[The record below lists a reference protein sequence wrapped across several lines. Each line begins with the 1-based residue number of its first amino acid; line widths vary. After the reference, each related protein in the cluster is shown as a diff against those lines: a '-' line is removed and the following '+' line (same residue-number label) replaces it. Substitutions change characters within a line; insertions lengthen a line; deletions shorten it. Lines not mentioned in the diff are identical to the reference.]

1 MPLSVPSRG
10 SSLVA
15 IWPVAMENIRNWA
28 ELGIVD
34 TIYED
39 DVEDSDDSSVS
50 ISPGISP
57 SPSPPRSRVVSWS
70 QVTGNETDVVIH
82 VESSR
87 FRLHKDPLAARSGF
101 LKRKLKGLSEL
112 TLSPPLKIT
121 AETFSLIA
129 EFCYDSHIVI
139 TPFNVAALRTA
150 AELLEMA
157 EANNIAGG
165 ENLAQRTEA
174 YFRRVI
180 AVNREYAS
188 IVLRSCIPLLPECE
202 TTSSLLS
209 RCIEALSLVDDGDC
223 ILRCLND
230 VKELRPVEFLEYKGK
245 ISDEEKIAMCNYI
258 DCTILSPQL
267 LMHAVQNAK
276 MPLRFVVQAMFI
288 EQLNTRRSILTATV
302 SDNNQHQHQ
311 HRDHHMNHQLQN
323 KNEVTLGTIL
333 ERDAALRQV
342 SQLKAAMNAT
352 SSRIQSLEQE
362 LSGMKKLLEESDQNA
377 KNNLSHNS
385 ARSAS
390 FRLSSENK
398 IDRGQIG
405 SVSSASFRILT
416 ARDRA
421 IMGSSNSS
429 EISFEESTKVEKSNF
444 SRRLMNG
451 LKSAFRVSK
460 KKTETK
466 VENAKEA
473 EDGKEQHGD
482 VVTGDPTGT
491 GSAGDSVYKFSHG
504 DQALFFGDETDPDL
518 NHSKKETVAMAS
530 AGGNLNASQFY
541 ITLCDDTDCLD
552 GKHTVYG

>member
-1 MPLSVPSRG
+1 
-10 SSLVA
+10 
-15 IWPVAMENIRNWA
+15 MEAIRNWA
-28 ELGIVD
+28 DLGIVD

-39 DVEDSDDSSVS
+39 DGEDSSTTSLSV
-50 ISPGISP
+50 SPGISP
-57 SPSPPRSRVVSWS
+57 SPSPPCSRVISWS
-70 QVTGNETDVVIH
+70 QATGNETDVVIH
-82 VESSR
+82 VQNSR

-150 AELLEMA
+150 AELLEMV

-165 ENLAQRTEA
+165 ENLAQKTEA

-188 IVLRSCIPLLPECE
+188 IVLRSCVSLLPECE

-209 RCIEALSLVDDGDC
+209 RCIEALSLVDDGDG
-223 ILRCLND
+223 IMRCLND
-230 VKELRPVEFLEYKGK
+230 VKELRTVEFQLIVKSMNRWLSGSHDQLYRVVDLYLKEYKGT
-245 ISDEEKIAMCNYI
+245 ITDEEKIIMCNYI

-267 LMHAVQNAK
+267 LMHAVQNAR

-288 EQLNTRRSILTATV
+288 EQLSTRRSILTVTAA
-302 SDNNQHQHQ
+302 DNHNQNHHHYDHQI
-311 HRDHHMNHQLQN
+311 DHLQN
-323 KNEVTLGTIL
+323 KNEVSLGTIL

-362 LSGMKKLLEESDQNA
+362 LSGMKKLLNESDQNT
-377 KNNLSHNS
+377 KNILSHNS

-421 IMGSSNSS
+421 VMGSSNSS
-429 EISFEESTKVEKSNF
+429 EVSYEESTKVEKSTF
-444 SRRLMNG
+444 SRRFMNG

-466 VENAKEA
+466 VENVIEA
-473 EDGKEQHGD
+473 EVGKQQHGD
-482 VVTGDPTGT
+482 VV
-491 GSAGDSVYKFSHG
+491 VI
-504 DQALFFGDETDPDL
+504 
-518 NHSKKETVAMAS
+518 KKDVPFRRQPPS
-530 AGGNLNASQFY
+530 
-541 ITLCDDTDCLD
+541 LD
-552 GKHTVYG
+552 

>member
-1 MPLSVPSRG
+1 
-10 SSLVA
+10 
-15 IWPVAMENIRNWA
+15 MENIRNWA
-28 ELGIVD
+28 DLGIVD

-39 DVEDSDDSSVS
+39 DDEDSSTTSLSV
-50 ISPGISP
+50 SPGISP

-150 AELLEMA
+150 AELLEMT
-157 EANNIAGG
+157 EGGG
-165 ENLAQRTEA
+165 ENLAQKTEA

-188 IVLRSCIPLLPECE
+188 IVLRSCVSLLPECE

-209 RCIEALSLVDDGDC
+209 RCIEALSLVDDGDG
-223 ILRCLND
+223 IMKCLND
-230 VKELRPVEFLEYKGK
+230 TKELRPVEFQLIVKSMNRWLSGSHDQLYRVVDLYLKEYKGK

-302 SDNNQHQHQ
+302 ADN
-311 HRDHHMNHQLQN
+311 HHHHDNHINHIQN
-323 KNEVTLGTIL
+323 KNEVSLGTIL

-352 SSRIQSLEQE
+352 SSRIQSLEHE
-362 LSGMKKLLEESDQNA
+362 LNGMKKLLKESDQNA

-429 EISFEESTKVEKSNF
+429 EVSYEESTKVEKSNF
-444 SRRLMNG
+444 SRRFMSG
-451 LKSAFRVSK
+451 LKNAFRVSK
-460 KKTETK
+460 KKTETNK
-466 VENAKEA
+466 VENVKEA
-473 EDGKEQHGD
+473 EGGKEQHGD
-482 VVTGDPTGT
+482 VVVIKKDVPFRRQ
-491 GSAGDSVYKFSHG
+491 SR
-504 DQALFFGDETDPDL
+504 ALD
-518 NHSKKETVAMAS
+518 
-530 AGGNLNASQFY
+530 
-541 ITLCDDTDCLD
+541 
-552 GKHTVYG
+552 

>member
-1 MPLSVPSRG
+1 
-10 SSLVA
+10 
-15 IWPVAMENIRNWA
+15 MEAIRNWA
-28 ELGIVD
+28 DLGIVD

-39 DVEDSDDSSVS
+39 DAEDSSTTSLS
-50 ISPGISP
+50 FSPGISP

-82 VESSR
+82 VENSR

-101 LKRKLKGLSEL
+101 LKRKLKSLSEL

-129 EFCYDSHIVI
+129 EFCYDSHIVV
-139 TPFNVAALRTA
+139 TPFNVAALHTA

-165 ENLAQRTEA
+165 ENLAQKTEA

-188 IVLRSCIPLLPECE
+188 IVLRSCVSLLPECE

-209 RCIEALSLVDDGDC
+209 RCIEALSLVDNGDSIMKC
-223 ILRCLND
+223 FSE
-230 VKELRPVEFLEYKGK
+230 VKELRPVEFQLIVKSMNRWLSGNHDQLYRVVDHYLKEYKGK
-245 ISDEEKIAMCNYI
+245 ITDEEKIIMCNYI
-258 DCTILSPQL
+258 DCSILSPQL
-267 LMHAVQNAK
+267 LMHAVQNAR

-288 EQLNTRRSILTATV
+288 EQLSTRRSILTSTAADNHNHNHNHHIDLLQSKNDV
-302 SDNNQHQHQ
+302 S
-311 HRDHHMNHQLQN
+311 
-323 KNEVTLGTIL
+323 LGAIL

-362 LSGMKKLLEESDQNA
+362 LSGMKKLLNDSDQNT

-398 IDRGQIG
+398 INRGQIG
-405 SVSSASFRILT
+405 SVSSASFQILT

-421 IMGSSNSS
+421 VMGSSNSS
-429 EISFEESTKVEKSNF
+429 EVSYEENTKVEKTNF
-444 SRRLMNG
+444 SRRFMNG

-466 VENAKEA
+466 VENVKEA
-473 EDGKEQHGD
+473 E
-482 VVTGDPTGT
+482 
-491 GSAGDSVYKFSHG
+491 
-504 DQALFFGDETDPDL
+504 
-518 NHSKKETVAMAS
+518 
-530 AGGNLNASQFY
+530 GGNQHDGEVVVIKKDVPFRRQPRS
-541 ITLCDDTDCLD
+541 LD
-552 GKHTVYG
+552 

>member
-1 MPLSVPSRG
+1 
-10 SSLVA
+10 
-15 IWPVAMENIRNWA
+15 MENIRNWA

-230 VKELRPVEFLEYKGK
+230 VKELRPVEFLVIVTSMNRWLGGSHDQLYRVVDLYLKEYKGK

-482 VVTGDPTGT
+482 VV
-491 GSAGDSVYKFSHG
+491 VI
-504 DQALFFGDETDPDL
+504 
-518 NHSKKETVAMAS
+518 KKDVPFRRQPRSLE
-530 AGGNLNASQFY
+530 
-541 ITLCDDTDCLD
+541 
-552 GKHTVYG
+552 

>member
-1 MPLSVPSRG
+1 
-10 SSLVA
+10 
-15 IWPVAMENIRNWA
+15 MEAIRNWA
-28 ELGIVD
+28 DLGIVD

-39 DVEDSDDSSVS
+39 DAEDSSTTSLS

-57 SPSPPRSRVVSWS
+57 SPRSRVVSWS

-129 EFCYDSHIVI
+129 EFCYDSHIVV

-150 AELLEMA
+150 AELLEMT

-165 ENLAQRTEA
+165 ENLAQKTEA

-188 IVLRSCIPLLPECE
+188 IVLRSCVSLLPECE

-209 RCIEALSLVDDGDC
+209 RCIEALSLVDNDDS
-223 ILRCLND
+223 IMKCLSE
-230 VKELRPVEFLEYKGK
+230 VKELRPVEFQLIVMSMNRWLSGSHDQLYRVVDLYLKEYKGK
-245 ISDEEKIAMCNYI
+245 ITDEEKIIMCNYI
-258 DCTILSPQL
+258 DCSILSPQL
-267 LMHAVQNAK
+267 LMHAVQNAR

-288 EQLNTRRSILTATV
+288 EQLSTRRSILTSTAA
-302 SDNNQHQHQ
+302 DNH
-311 HRDHHMNHQLQN
+311 DHHNDLLRS
-323 KNEVTLGTIL
+323 KNDVSLGAIL

-362 LSGMKKLLEESDQNA
+362 LSGMKKLLNESDQNA
-377 KNNLSHNS
+377 KNNS

-421 IMGSSNSS
+421 VMGSSNSS
-429 EISFEESTKVEKSNF
+429 EVSYEKVEKINF
-444 SRRLMNG
+444 SRRFMNG

-466 VENAKEA
+466 VENVKET
-473 EDGKEQHGD
+473 EGGKQQHGEVVVIKKD
-482 VVTGDPTGT
+482 VPFRKQPR
-491 GSAGDSVYKFSHG
+491 S
-504 DQALFFGDETDPDL
+504 
-518 NHSKKETVAMAS
+518 
-530 AGGNLNASQFY
+530 
-541 ITLCDDTDCLD
+541 LD
-552 GKHTVYG
+552 

>member
-1 MPLSVPSRG
+1 MSFNL
-10 SSLVA
+10 LV
-15 IWPVAMENIRNWA
+15 
-28 ELGIVD
+28 
-34 TIYED
+34 
-39 DVEDSDDSSVS
+39 
-50 ISPGISP
+50 
-57 SPSPPRSRVVSWS
+57 
-70 QVTGNETDVVIH
+70 
-82 VESSR
+82 
-87 FRLHKDPLAARSGF
+87 
-101 LKRKLKGLSEL
+101 
-112 TLSPPLKIT
+112 TL
-121 AETFSLIA
+121 F
-129 EFCYDSHIVI
+129 F
-139 TPFNVAALRTA
+139 
-150 AELLEMA
+150 
-157 EANNIAGG
+157 
-165 ENLAQRTEA
+165 QQ
-174 YFRRVI
+174 
-180 AVNREYAS
+180 
-188 IVLRSCIPLLPECE
+188 
-202 TTSSLLS
+202 
-209 RCIEALSLVDDGDC
+209 
-223 ILRCLND
+223 
-230 VKELRPVEFLEYKGK
+230 EYKGK

-473 EDGKEQHGD
+473 EDGKEQLGD
-482 VVTGDPTGT
+482 VV
-491 GSAGDSVYKFSHG
+491 VI
-504 DQALFFGDETDPDL
+504 
-518 NHSKKETVAMAS
+518 KKDVPFRRQPRSLE
-530 AGGNLNASQFY
+530 
-541 ITLCDDTDCLD
+541 
-552 GKHTVYG
+552 

>member
-1 MPLSVPSRG
+1 
-10 SSLVA
+10 
-15 IWPVAMENIRNWA
+15 MEAIRNWA
-28 ELGIVD
+28 DLGIVD

-39 DVEDSDDSSVS
+39 DAEDSSTTSLS

-57 SPSPPRSRVVSWS
+57 SPSPPGSRVVSWS
-70 QVTGNETDVVIH
+70 KVTGNETDVVIH

-129 EFCYDSHIVI
+129 EFCYDSHIVV
-139 TPFNVAALRTA
+139 TPFNVAALHTA

-165 ENLAQRTEA
+165 ENLAQKTEA

-188 IVLRSCIPLLPECE
+188 IVLRSCVSLLPECE

-209 RCIEALSLVDDGDC
+209 RCIEALSLVDNGDSVMK
-223 ILRCLND
+223 CLSE
-230 VKELRPVEFLEYKGK
+230 VKELRPVEFQLIVMSMNRWLSGSHDQLYRVVDLYLKEYKGK
-245 ISDEEKIAMCNYI
+245 ITDEEKIIMCNYI
-258 DCTILSPQL
+258 DCSILSPQL
-267 LMHAVQNAK
+267 LMHAVQNAR

-288 EQLNTRRSILTATV
+288 EQLSTRRSILTSTAA
-302 SDNNQHQHQ
+302 DNH
-311 HRDHHMNHQLQN
+311 DHHIDLLRS
-323 KNEVTLGTIL
+323 KTDVSLGAIL

-362 LSGMKKLLEESDQNA
+362 LSGMKKLLNESDQNA

-421 IMGSSNSS
+421 VMGSSNSS
-429 EISFEESTKVEKSNF
+429 EVSYEENTKVEKINF
-444 SRRLMNG
+444 SRRFMNG

-466 VENAKEA
+466 EVENVKEA
-473 EDGKEQHGD
+473 EDGKQQHGEVVVIKKD
-482 VVTGDPTGT
+482 VPFRRQPR
-491 GSAGDSVYKFSHG
+491 S
-504 DQALFFGDETDPDL
+504 
-518 NHSKKETVAMAS
+518 
-530 AGGNLNASQFY
+530 
-541 ITLCDDTDCLD
+541 LD
-552 GKHTVYG
+552 

>member
-1 MPLSVPSRG
+1 
-10 SSLVA
+10 
-15 IWPVAMENIRNWA
+15 METTIRNWA
-28 ELGIVD
+28 DLGIVD

-39 DVEDSDDSSVS
+39 DVEDSSSTSLSVS
-50 ISPGISP
+50 PGVSP
-57 SPSPPRSRVVSWS
+57 SPSPPPRSRVVSWS

-112 TLSPPLKIT
+112 TLNPPLKIT
-121 AETFSLIA
+121 AETFSLLA
-129 EFCYDSHIVI
+129 EFCYDSHVVI

-150 AELLEMA
+150 AELLEMT
-157 EANNIAGG
+157 EANNMAGG
-165 ENLAQRTEA
+165 ENLAQKTEA

-188 IVLRSCIPLLPECE
+188 IVLRSCVSLLPGCE

-223 ILRCLND
+223 IMRCLND
-230 VKELRPVEFLEYKGK
+230 VKELRPVEFQLIVKSMNRWLSGSHDQLYRVVDLYLKEYKGK
-245 ISDEEKIAMCNYI
+245 ISDEEKITMCNCI
-258 DCTILSPQL
+258 DCTILSAQL
-267 LMHAVQNAK
+267 LMHAVQNSR

-288 EQLNTRRSILTATV
+288 EQLNTRRSILTATAA
-302 SDNNQHQHQ
+302 DNHH
-311 HRDHHMNHQLQN
+311 HDHHINHLQN
-323 KNEVTLGTIL
+323 KNEVSLGTIL

-362 LSGMKKLLEESDQNA
+362 LSGMKKLLTESDQNA

-421 IMGSSNSS
+421 VMGSSNSS
-429 EISFEESTKVEKSNF
+429 EVSYEESTKVEKSNF
-444 SRRLMNG
+444 SRRFMNG

-460 KKTETK
+460 KKTETNK
-466 VENAKEA
+466 VENVKEA

-482 VVTGDPTGT
+482 VV
-491 GSAGDSVYKFSHG
+491 VI
-504 DQALFFGDETDPDL
+504 
-518 NHSKKETVAMAS
+518 KKDVPFRRHPRSLE
-530 AGGNLNASQFY
+530 
-541 ITLCDDTDCLD
+541 
-552 GKHTVYG
+552 

>member
-1 MPLSVPSRG
+1 MKTMLKIHPLLLFLFRLEPPHLLNVPA
-10 SSLVA
+10 L
-15 IWPVAMENIRNWA
+15 
-28 ELGIVD
+28 
-34 TIYED
+34 
-39 DVEDSDDSSVS
+39 
-50 ISPGISP
+50 
-57 SPSPPRSRVVSWS
+57 RSYP
-70 QVTGNETDVVIH
+70 VTGNEADVVIH
-82 VESSR
+82 VEGSR
-87 FRLHKDPLAARSGF
+87 FRLHKDPLAARSGY

-150 AELLEMA
+150 AELLDMG

-165 ENLAQRTEA
+165 ENLAQKTEA

-188 IVLRSCIPLLPECE
+188 IVLRSCVSLLPECE
-202 TTSSLLS
+202 TTSSVLS
-209 RCIEALSLVDDGDC
+209 RCIEALSLVNDADS
-223 ILRCLND
+223 IMKCLND
-230 VKELRPVEFLEYKGK
+230 VKELRPVEFQLIVKSMNRWLTGRHDQLYRVVDLYLKEYKGK
-245 ISDEEKIAMCNYI
+245 ITDEEKIILCNYI
-258 DCTILSPQL
+258 DCSILSPQL
-267 LMHAVQNAK
+267 LMHAVQNAR

-288 EQLNTRRSILTATV
+288 EQLSTRRSILTATAA
-302 SDNNQHQHQ
+302 DNHH
-311 HRDHHMNHQLQN
+311 HHHDHHIDHLQN
-323 KNEVTLGTIL
+323 KTEVSLGTIL

-362 LSGMKKLLEESDQNA
+362 LNGMKKLLSESDQNA

-385 ARSAS
+385 ARASS

-398 IDRGQIG
+398 VDRGQIG

-421 IMGSSNSS
+421 VIGSSNSS
-429 EISFEESTKVEKSNF
+429 DVSYEESTKVEKSNF
-444 SRRLMNG
+444 SRRFMNG

-466 VENAKEA
+466 VENVKEA
-473 EDGKEQHGD
+473 EDGKQQHGE
-482 VVTGDPTGT
+482 VV
-491 GSAGDSVYKFSHG
+491 VIKK
-504 DQALFFGDETDPDL
+504 DL
-518 NHSKKETVAMAS
+518 PFRRQPPS
-530 AGGNLNASQFY
+530 
-541 ITLCDDTDCLD
+541 LD
-552 GKHTVYG
+552 

>member
-1 MPLSVPSRG
+1 
-10 SSLVA
+10 
-15 IWPVAMENIRNWA
+15 MEAIRNWA
-28 ELGIVD
+28 DLGIVD

-39 DVEDSDDSSVS
+39 DAEDSSTTSLS

-57 SPSPPRSRVVSWS
+57 SPSPPGSRVVSWS
-70 QVTGNETDVVIH
+70 KVTGNETDVVIH

-129 EFCYDSHIVI
+129 EFCYDSHIVV
-139 TPFNVAALRTA
+139 TPFNVAALHTA

-165 ENLAQRTEA
+165 ENLAQKTEA

-188 IVLRSCIPLLPECE
+188 IVLRSCVSLLPECE

-209 RCIEALSLVDDGDC
+209 RCIEALSLVDNGDSVMK
-223 ILRCLND
+223 CLSE
-230 VKELRPVEFLEYKGK
+230 VKELRPVEFQLIVMSMNRWLSGSHDQLYRVVDLYLKEYKGK
-245 ISDEEKIAMCNYI
+245 ITDEEKIIMCNYI
-258 DCTILSPQL
+258 DCSILSPQL
-267 LMHAVQNAK
+267 LMHAVQNAR

-288 EQLNTRRSILTATV
+288 EQLSTRRSILTSTAA
-302 SDNNQHQHQ
+302 DNH
-311 HRDHHMNHQLQN
+311 DHHIDLLRS
-323 KNEVTLGTIL
+323 KNDVSLGAIL

-362 LSGMKKLLEESDQNA
+362 LSGMKKLLNESDQNA

-421 IMGSSNSS
+421 VMGSSNSS
-429 EISFEESTKVEKSNF
+429 EVSYEENTKVEKINF
-444 SRRLMNG
+444 SRRFMNG

-466 VENAKEA
+466 EVENVKEA
-473 EDGKEQHGD
+473 EDGKQQHGEVVVIKKD
-482 VVTGDPTGT
+482 VPFRRQPR
-491 GSAGDSVYKFSHG
+491 S
-504 DQALFFGDETDPDL
+504 
-518 NHSKKETVAMAS
+518 
-530 AGGNLNASQFY
+530 
-541 ITLCDDTDCLD
+541 LD
-552 GKHTVYG
+552 

>member
-1 MPLSVPSRG
+1 
-10 SSLVA
+10 
-15 IWPVAMENIRNWA
+15 METIRNWA

-34 TIYED
+34 TIYEE
-39 DVEDSDDSSVS
+39 DVEDSSSDSLSVS
-50 ISPGISP
+50 PGDSPL
-57 SPSPPRSRVVSWS
+57 PSPPRSRAVSWS

-82 VESSR
+82 VEGSR
-87 FRLHKDPLAARSGF
+87 FRLRKDPLTARSGF

-112 TLSPPLKIT
+112 TLSPPLNIT

-129 EFCYDSHIVI
+129 EYCYDSHIVI

-150 AELLEMA
+150 AELLEMT
-157 EANNIAGG
+157 EANNVAGG
-165 ENLAQRTEA
+165 DTLAQKTET

-188 IVLRSCIPLLPECE
+188 IVLRSCVSLLPECE
-202 TTSSLLS
+202 TTSCLLS
-209 RCIEALSLVDDGDC
+209 RCIEALSLVDDGNG
-223 ILRCLND
+223 IVKCLND
-230 VKELRPVEFLEYKGK
+230 VKELRPVDFQLIVKSMNRWLSGSHDQLYRIVDLYLKEYKGK

-267 LMHAVQNAK
+267 LMHAVQNPS

-288 EQLNTRRSILTATV
+288 EQLNTRRSILTATAA
-302 SDNNQHQHQ
+302 DNHH
-311 HRDHHMNHQLQN
+311 HHHDHHINHLQN
-323 KNEVTLGTIL
+323 KNQVSLGTIL
-333 ERDAALRQV
+333 ERDAAVRQV
-342 SQLKAAMNAT
+342 AQLKAAMNAT

-362 LSGMKKLLEESDQNA
+362 LSGMKKLLKESDQNT
-377 KNNLSHNS
+377 KSNLSHDS

-429 EISFEESTKVEKSNF
+429 EISYEESTKLEKSNF
-444 SRRLMNG
+444 SRRFMNG

-460 KKTETK
+460 KKTDK
-466 VENAKEA
+466 VENVKET
-473 EDGKEQHGD
+473 EDVKEQHGD
-482 VVTGDPTGT
+482 VV
-491 GSAGDSVYKFSHG
+491 VI
-504 DQALFFGDETDPDL
+504 
-518 NHSKKETVAMAS
+518 KKDVPFRRQRRSSLE
-530 AGGNLNASQFY
+530 
-541 ITLCDDTDCLD
+541 
-552 GKHTVYG
+552 

>member
-1 MPLSVPSRG
+1 
-10 SSLVA
+10 
-15 IWPVAMENIRNWA
+15 MENIRNWA

-473 EDGKEQHGD
+473 EDGKEQLGD

>member
-1 MPLSVPSRG
+1 
-10 SSLVA
+10 
-15 IWPVAMENIRNWA
+15 METLRSWA
-28 ELGIVD
+28 ALGIVD
-34 TIYED
+34 TIYEE
-39 DVEDSDDSSVS
+39 DVEDSSSTSLSVS
-50 ISPGISP
+50 PGVSP
-57 SPSPPRSRVVSWS
+57 SPSPPPRSRVVSWS

-121 AETFSLIA
+121 SETFSLIA

-139 TPFNVAALRTA
+139 TPFDVAALRTA
-150 AELLEMA
+150 AELLEMT
-157 EANNIAGG
+157 EANNMAGG
-165 ENLAQRTEA
+165 ENLAQKTEA

-188 IVLRSCIPLLPECE
+188 IVLRSCVSLLPECE

-209 RCIEALSLVDDGDC
+209 RCIEALSLVEDGDS
-223 ILRCLND
+223 IMRCLND
-230 VKELRPVEFLEYKGK
+230 VKVLRPVEFQLIVKSMNRWLSGSHDQLYRVVDLYLKEYKGK
-245 ISDEEKIAMCNYI
+245 ISDEEKIAMCHYI

-267 LMHAVQNAK
+267 LMHAVQNAR

-288 EQLNTRRSILTATV
+288 EQLNTRRSILTATAA
-302 SDNNQHQHQ
+302 DNHH
-311 HRDHHMNHQLQN
+311 DHHINHLQN
-323 KNEVTLGTIL
+323 KNEVSLGTIL

-362 LSGMKKLLEESDQNA
+362 LSGMKRLLKESDQNA

-421 IMGSSNSS
+421 VIGSSNSS
-429 EISFEESTKVEKSNF
+429 EVSCEDSTKVEKSSY
-444 SRRLMNG
+444 SRRFMNG

-460 KKTETK
+460 KRTETNK
-466 VENAKEA
+466 VENVKEA
-473 EDGKEQHGD
+473 EDRNEQHGD
-482 VVTGDPTGT
+482 VMVI
-491 GSAGDSVYKFSHG
+491 
-504 DQALFFGDETDPDL
+504 
-518 NHSKKETVAMAS
+518 KKDVPFRRQPRSLE
-530 AGGNLNASQFY
+530 
-541 ITLCDDTDCLD
+541 
-552 GKHTVYG
+552 

>member
-1 MPLSVPSRG
+1 
-10 SSLVA
+10 
-15 IWPVAMENIRNWA
+15 MENIRNWA

-101 LKRKLKGLSEL
+101 LKRRLKGLSEL

-302 SDNNQHQHQ
+302 ADNNQHQHQ

-451 LKSAFRVSK
+451 LKSVFRVSK

-482 VVTGDPTGT
+482 VVKDFIVQTGDPTGT
-491 GSAGDSVYKFSHG
+491 GSVGDSVYKFSHG

>member
-1 MPLSVPSRG
+1 
-10 SSLVA
+10 
-15 IWPVAMENIRNWA
+15 MEAIRNWA
-28 ELGIVD
+28 DLGIVD

-39 DVEDSDDSSVS
+39 DAEDSSTTSLS

-57 SPSPPRSRVVSWS
+57 SPSPPCSRVVSWS

-129 EFCYDSHIVI
+129 EFCYDSHIVV

-150 AELLEMA
+150 AELLEMT

-165 ENLAQRTEA
+165 ENLAQKTEA

-188 IVLRSCIPLLPECE
+188 IVLRSCVSLLPECE

-209 RCIEALSLVDDGDC
+209 RCIEALSLVDNGDSIMKC
-223 ILRCLND
+223 LRE
-230 VKELRPVEFLEYKGK
+230 VKELRPVEFQLIVMSMNRWLSGSHDQLYRVVDLYLKEYKGK
-245 ISDEEKIAMCNYI
+245 ITDEEKIIMCNYI
-258 DCTILSPQL
+258 DCSILSPQL
-267 LMHAVQNAK
+267 LMHAVQNAR

-288 EQLNTRRSILTATV
+288 EQLSTRRSILTSTAA
-302 SDNNQHQHQ
+302 DNH
-311 HRDHHMNHQLQN
+311 DHHIDLLRS
-323 KNEVTLGTIL
+323 KNDVSLGAIL

-362 LSGMKKLLEESDQNA
+362 LSGMKKLLNESDQNA
-377 KNNLSHNS
+377 KNNS

-421 IMGSSNSS
+421 VMGSSNSS
-429 EISFEESTKVEKSNF
+429 EVSYEKVEKINF
-444 SRRLMNG
+444 SRRFMNG

-466 VENAKEA
+466 VENVKEA
-473 EDGKEQHGD
+473 EDGKQQHGEVVVIKKD
-482 VVTGDPTGT
+482 VPFRRQPR
-491 GSAGDSVYKFSHG
+491 S
-504 DQALFFGDETDPDL
+504 
-518 NHSKKETVAMAS
+518 
-530 AGGNLNASQFY
+530 
-541 ITLCDDTDCLD
+541 LD
-552 GKHTVYG
+552 

>member
-1 MPLSVPSRG
+1 
-10 SSLVA
+10 
-15 IWPVAMENIRNWA
+15 METIRNWA
-28 ELGIVD
+28 DLGIVD

-39 DVEDSDDSSVS
+39 DAEDSSTTSLS
-50 ISPGISP
+50 ISPRISP
-57 SPSPPRSRVVSWS
+57 SPSPPRSKIVSWS

-129 EFCYDSHIVI
+129 EFCYDSHIVV
-139 TPFNVAALRTA
+139 TPFNVAALNTA
-150 AELLEMA
+150 AELLEMT

-165 ENLAQRTEA
+165 ENLAQKTEA
-174 YFRRVI
+174 YFRGVI

-188 IVLRSCIPLLPECE
+188 IVLRSCVSLLPECE

-209 RCIEALSLVDDGDC
+209 RCVEALSLVDNGDS
-223 ILRCLND
+223 IMKCLSE
-230 VKELRPVEFLEYKGK
+230 VKELLPVEFQLIVKSMNRWLSGSHDQLYRVVDLYLKEYKGK
-245 ISDEEKIAMCNYI
+245 ITDEEKVIMCNYI
-258 DCTILSPQL
+258 DCSILSPQL
-267 LMHAVQNAK
+267 LMHAVQNAR

-288 EQLNTRRSILTATV
+288 EQLSTRRSILTTTAADNHNHHIDVLHSKNDV
-302 SDNNQHQHQ
+302 S
-311 HRDHHMNHQLQN
+311 
-323 KNEVTLGTIL
+323 LGAIL

-362 LSGMKKLLEESDQNA
+362 LSGMKKLLNESDQNA
-377 KNNLSHNS
+377 KNDLSHNS

-421 IMGSSNSS
+421 VMGSSNSS
-429 EISFEESTKVEKSNF
+429 EVSYEENTKVEKINF
-444 SRRLMNG
+444 SRRFMNG
-451 LKSAFRVSK
+451 LKNAFRVPK

-466 VENAKEA
+466 VENVKEA
-473 EDGKEQHGD
+473 ENGKQQHGEVVVIKKD
-482 VVTGDPTGT
+482 VPFRRQPR
-491 GSAGDSVYKFSHG
+491 S
-504 DQALFFGDETDPDL
+504 
-518 NHSKKETVAMAS
+518 
-530 AGGNLNASQFY
+530 
-541 ITLCDDTDCLD
+541 LD
-552 GKHTVYG
+552 